1 MEFYS
6 GETQFTTGHPPERD
20 ALEGEELRK
29 LGSEF
34 TPEVIAVVQDVA
46 RGLGAS
52 EGAKDLVERGDRTRL
67 SWEVPT
73 CQVAG
78 LNLDASLIAFHAY
91 LATVGRPISPE
102 GWRWAVGLSPEMGA
116 RLGRFQESEWAV
128 TQLLESGK
136 RVVQRE
142 QENRRH
148 GHRYGR
154 GYGRGYD
161 SYDSYDSG
169 DQAILAVVAA
179 DTPEPILRETT
190 KWPDFS
196 VDEAGLRQA
205 MGGPGSLAV
214 AVRSNI
220 TIKQWSSVGNGVA
233 DSFVSLQSRYPGNLI
248 QLSPLEGNGIAV
260 CRDSFG
266 FPTVSYT
273 MKVSIYQVTVRIT
286 DVTHAPEGL
295 DEVPHYDRLVESH
308 RTQDAWTMDTGYAG
322 AQFNSFHLGVEQSVR
337 HCLGAENGTWK
348 VTAIQAGGHVQINGD
363 CPLNLDIKSV
373 VVFRDRGWKTTPE
386 SVGEYLDFSH
396 QGEGHFVN
404 LVEVDIVDRYDETPP
419 VRVFDGLFSEKDAR
433 GND

>member
-6 GETQFTTGHPPERD
+6 GRTQFTTGHPPERD

-29 LGSEF
+29 LGPEF

-46 RGLGAS
+46 RGLRAP
-52 EGAKDLVERGDRTRL
+52 EGATDLVEKVDRTRL
-67 SWEVPT
+67 SWEVST

-102 GWRWAVGLSPEMGA
+102 GWRWAAGLSTEMGA
-116 RLGRFQESEWAV
+116 RLGRFQEAESVV
-128 TQLLESGK
+128 THLVESGK
-136 RVVQRE
+136 RAVQCER
-142 QENRRH
+142 
-148 GHRYGR
+148 GR
-154 GYGRGYD
+154 GQGRGRW
-161 SYDSYDSG
+161 YDSYDSG
-169 DQAILAVVAA
+169 DQATLAVVAA
-179 DTPEPILRETT
+179 DTPEPILRETAQ
-190 KWPDFS
+190 WPDFS

-220 TIKQWSSVGNGVA
+220 TVKQWSSVGCGVA

-248 QLSPLEGNGIAV
+248 QLSPMEGNGIEV
-260 CRDSFG
+260 SRDSFG

-273 MKVSIYQVTVRIT
+273 MEVSIYQVTVRLT

-348 VTAIQAGGHVQINGD
+348 VTAVQAGGPVQINGD

-404 LVEVDIVDRYDETPP
+404 LVEVDIVDRYEETPA

>member
-6 GETQFTTGHPPERD
+6 GETQFTTGHPPESLEREALRD
-20 ALEGEELRK
+20 
-29 LGSEF
+29 LGPEF
-34 TPEVIAVVQDVA
+34 TPKVIAVVQDVD
-46 RGLGAS
+46 RGLRAS
-52 EGAKDLVERGDRTRL
+52 EGEKDLVEKGDRKRL
-67 SWEVPT
+67 SWDVRAS
-73 CQVAG
+73 QVAG

-91 LATVGRPISPE
+91 LATVGRPIFPE
-102 GWRWAVGLSPEMGA
+102 GWKWAIGLSPEMGA
-116 RLGRFQESEWAV
+116 RLGRFREAEWAV
-128 TQLLESGK
+128 THLVESGK
-136 RVVQRE
+136 RAAQRE
-142 QENRRH
+142 P
-148 GHRYGR
+148 GR
-154 GYGRGYD
+154 GRGRG
-161 SYDSYDSG
+161 YDSYDSG

-179 DTPEPILRETT
+179 DTAEPILRETA

-220 TIKQWSSVGNGVA
+220 TVKQWSSVGNGVA
-233 DSFVSLQSRYPGNLI
+233 DSFVSLSSVYAGNLV
-248 QLSPLEGNGIAV
+248 QLTPLEGNGIAV
-260 CRDSFG
+260 SRDSFG
-266 FPTVSYT
+266 IPTVSYS
-273 MKVSIYQVTVRIT
+273 MKVSSYMVTVRIT

-295 DEVPHYDRLVESH
+295 DGEVPHYDQLVESH

-348 VTAIQAGGHVQINGD
+348 VMAVQAGGHVKINGD

-404 LVEVDIVDRYDETPP
+404 LVEVDIMDRYEETPA

>member
-6 GETQFTTGHPPERD
+6 GETQFTTGHPPVSQEFQERE
-20 ALEGEELRK
+20 ALQQ
-29 LGSEF
+29 LGPEF
-34 TPEVIAVVQDVA
+34 TPKVIAVVQDVA

-52 EGAKDLVERGDRTRL
+52 GVEKGDRPRL
-67 SWEVPT
+67 SWEVST

-78 LNLDASLIAFHAY
+78 LNLDASLLAFHAY
-91 LATVGRPISPE
+91 LATVGRPISPK
-102 GWRWAVGLSPEMGA
+102 GWRWAAGLSPEMGA

-128 TQLLESGK
+128 TQLVEGWK

-142 QENRRH
+142 QEARRG
-148 GHRYGR
+148 GHRYGS
-154 GYGRGYD
+154 GYD
-161 SYDSYDSG
+161 SYHSG

-179 DTPEPILRETT
+179 DTPEPILRETE
-190 KWPDFS
+190 KWPDFR
-196 VDEAGLRQA
+196 VDEVGLRQS

-220 TIKQWSSVGNGVA
+220 TVKQWSSVGNGVA

-248 QLSPLEGNGIAV
+248 QLSPLEGNGIEV

-266 FPTVSYT
+266 FPMVSYT
-273 MKVSIYQVTVRIT
+273 MEVSIYQVTVRIT

-308 RTQDAWTMDTGYAG
+308 RTQNAWNMDLRYAG

-348 VTAIQAGGHVQINGD
+348 VTALQAGGHLKINGD
-363 CPLNLDIKSV
+363 CPLNLDVKSV
-373 VVFRDRGWKTTPE
+373 VVYRDRGWKTTPE

-404 LVEVDIVDRYDETPP
+404 LVEVDIVDRYEETSV
-419 VRVFDGLFSEKDAR
+419 VRVFDGLFSEKEAR
-433 GND
+433 GNE